1 MSCLQRWRRKLVK
14 KCLHHNGG
22 VYALTT
28 NRIVLPRKADLAA
41 PFLGLTAQMESSK
54 TVIDRVMKANVPDNG
69 LDRSPLRLGRGTP
82 PTNSPGSPAA
92 FGMVTPIDTAV
103 SPPRLATT
111 EPLHGGDEAGGAD
124 AADPESEIPTDTPCV
139 APLCVLYCTSVVSL
153 CGGCDGAVA
162 LAFPRAL
169 CVSACPN

>member
-1 MSCLQRWRRKLVK
+1 MVCACSKLVK

-28 NRIVLPRKADLAA
+28 NRIVLPRKAELAA

-82 PTNSPGSPAA
+82 TLPSAGSPAGSPV
-92 FGMVTPIDTAV
+92 FGSVPPTVDTM
-103 SPPRLATT
+103 SPPRLATP
-111 EPLHGGDEAGGAD
+111 ELHAGDEAGAGAGEGSGD
-124 AADPESEIPTDTPCV
+124 IPTDTP
-139 APLCVLYCTSVVSL
+139 
-153 CGGCDGAVA
+153 
-162 LAFPRAL
+162 
-169 CVSACPN
+169 